1 MHEYSLVASLLDE
14 VVRQARVHHATA
26 VHLVRVRVGEL
37 AGVDPALLRTAFELA
52 RPGTLCAAAELSVVT
67 ERAIWECPRC
77 GARPSR
83 GAALRCSVCGI
94 PARLES
100 GRDLVLERLELE
112 VSDV

>member
-14 VVRQARVHHATA
+14 VVRQAEVHHASA

-37 AGVDPALLRTAFELA
+37 AGVDPELLRTAFEVA
-52 RPGTLCAAAELSVVT
+52 RSGTVCATAELSVVT
-67 ERAIWECPRC
+67 ERAIWQCPRC
-77 GARPSR
+77 GARPSP
-83 GAALRCSVCGI
+83 GAALRCALCGV

-112 VSDV
+112 VRDV